1 MSSNGGGGSN
11 LLDMGLMIAAGVAA
25 PELAPVLFEGGIAG
39 SATAATAL
47 TGAALSG
54 AAGAVTGQ
62 NVARSAGIGALGGAL
77 SGALGPASGGAGDL
91 GAVPDVAPVSEGAP
105 IPAEGGDIATNAQG
119 QMLTPQGAVVNP
131 QASTA
136 GFGNAQDLEDMA
148 AGQSAGKVPVGTGAT
163 ANTYMPNAPGAMGSN
178 FLGVGPATNLQMGVA
193 GLTNLYGYQAPRPGA
208 YTPPPYKGGPL
219 QKFKYDPN
227 NYQPDVVKPPSPL
240 YQAQYAEGGITKLS
254 IGGDYSASASN
265 PNGPLT
271 QPSGGIGSIVAQAV
285 GNQRAA
291 TMQGPDG
298 TMNLVYDPKTG
309 NYVIPQKMAAG
320 GMASGGISD
329 LGSYSDGGRLLKGPG
344 DGMSDSIPAMIGKK
358 QEARL
363 ADGEFVVPA
372 DVVSGLGNGSTDA
385 GAKHLYKMMD
395 KVRHA
400 RTGRKSQAK
409 QIKADKYVP
418 A

>member
-25 PELAPVLFEGGIAG
+25 PELAPVLMEGGGAG
-39 SATAATAL
+39 LALGETAATAAT
-47 TGAALSG
+47 GAGLSG
-54 AAGAVTGQ
+54 LAAAATGQ
-62 NVARSAGIGALGGAL
+62 NVLRSAALGGIGGAL
-77 SGALGPASGGAGDL
+77 SGALAPAGSATSDQIAQASQALNNPEAGSLVQGSITPAQMQAGVNSGLYTSEQQAAYNAALNSAGATPSALAASTPVTTKQMFAAAAPATL
-91 GAVPDVAPVSEGAP
+91 GALSKP
-105 IPAEGGDIATNAQG
+105 PA
-119 QMLTPQGAVVNP
+119 
-131 QASTA
+131 
-136 GFGNAQDLEDMA
+136 
-148 AGQSAGKVPVGTGAT
+148 
-163 ANTYMPNAPGAMGSN
+163 
-178 FLGVGPATNLQMGVA
+178 
-193 GLTNLYGYQAPRPGA
+193 GA
-208 YTPPPYKGGPL
+208 YTPPNAIYTGGPL

-227 NYQPDVVKPPSPL
+227 NYQPDIVKPPTPL
-240 YQAQYAEGGITKLS
+240 YQAQYAEGGITSLAAGGNPGQFDNPLPNPQGYKLES
-254 IGGDYSASASN
+254 TGRYDAIPSASDSSYFDSF
-265 PNGPLT
+265 PE
-271 QPSGGIGSIVAQAV
+271 IIAQALKESPA
-285 GNQRAA
+285 NSL
-291 TMQGPDG
+291 
-298 TMNLVYDPKTG
+298 TMNVRPAY
-309 NYVIPQKMAAG
+309 AAG
-320 GMASGGISD
+320 GMASGGIST

-358 QEARL
+358 QKARL